1 MIINYN
7 EWSFF
12 IIVISGLH
20 SSIFTITKLIQK
32 LDMHELLTRGTWSSI
47 LKPNVSASNCKSCC
61 CLRHNFAWYMAVQ
74 CTVKKSVFKAILGGQ
89 IPLDST
95 RSNCQCPTC
104 TSISLKPFLN
114 KMCQKKKKKKDVVCK
129 VNSHLAQIPLYIVR
143 CAVWIFLNMIHI

>member
-1 MIINYN
+1 
-7 EWSFF
+7 
-12 IIVISGLH
+12 
-20 SSIFTITKLIQK
+20 
-32 LDMHELLTRGTWSSI
+32 MHELLTRGTWSSI

-114 KMCQKKKKKKDVVCK
+114 KMCQKKKKKKGCGVQ
-129 VNSHLAQIPLYIVR
+129 S
-143 CAVWIFLNMIHI
+143 